1 MNFRLPRANFSTH
14 RGGSHLYCSRQAG
27 RLPTVCA
34 QGRYGVQLHA
44 KTFRGLLWLTALC
57 LLFSAS
63 GLFGKDSMFTDF
75 PPYQPAT
82 NILQASVAA
91 HTNVGPQTAVQTA
104 AASMPQSGANSAA
117 HVSTNDMD
125 ALDDTYRLAIGDRI
139 SFRIEEDEDDPK
151 ELTVTDS
158 GDLEVPYIGR
168 YPAAGKTCKEL
179 AQALKVELEKE
190 YYYRA
195 TVIIAVDSM
204 AKSRGTVYLVG
215 AVRVPG
221 PENIPSDDVLTVS
234 KAVLRAGGFTDYADK
249 HNVKVT
255 RKGSTPGAAD
265 QSFTVDVGQIL
276 EKGKIGSD
284 VTLRAGD
291 LIYIPE
297 RLVHF

>member
-1 MNFRLPRANFSTH
+1 MNFGLHQPGSGPRAVLQPASPGSAVARTH
-14 RGGSHLYCSRQAG
+14 SG
-27 RLPTVCA
+27 RL
-34 QGRYGVQLHA
+34 
-44 KTFRGLLWLTALC
+44 LLAALC
-57 LLFSAS
+57 LLFGAS
-63 GLFGKDSMFTDF
+63 GLLAKDSMFTDF
-75 PPYQPAT
+75 PVIYQPAT
-82 NILQASVAA
+82 NVLQTSMATKAA
-91 HTNVGPQTAVQTA
+91 PPPNTA
-104 AASMPQSGANSAA
+104 APTSRAGTNSAA
-117 HVSTNDMD
+117 PISTNDMD

-168 YPAAGKTCKEL
+168 YPAAGKTCKDL
-179 AQALKVELEKE
+179 ARALKIELEKE

-195 TVIIAVDSM
+195 TVIIAVDAM
-204 AKSRGTVYLVG
+204 TKSRGIVYLVG

-221 PENIPSDDVLTVS
+221 PQDIPSDEVFTVS

-249 HNVKVT
+249 HDVKVT
-255 RKGSTPGAAD
+255 RKGSAPGAAD
-265 QSFTVDVGQIL
+265 QSFNVDVGEIL

-284 VTLRAGD
+284 LTLQAGD